1 MGGDKSDTVN
11 KKPSLVDRVANV
23 VEQGSA
29 WATLLGIGASIVT
42 RNPKFLRLAQAGS
55 VGGVAADVTQ
65 ATTAAINGDARGTI
79 GNLAQAGAGSLASAG
94 LRVRKPKKPGVAP
107 KKKTN
112 NKRINGKP
120 NLDLNIKN
128 LEYNK
133 AREAALKESEAIL
146 AKKGVRPLQGE
157 YYQIRLEREM
167 SKRGYGRSDLDAAR
181 EARRIAAQNKVTV
194 NALAAGQSAYD
205 VAREQYENNKGF
217 WVSVLEFILG
227 KDPFPWRDSNGK
239 LHGRTTTTTYL

>member
-1 MGGDKSDTVN
+1 MGGDKES
-11 KKPSLVDRVANV
+11 SIVDKVANV

-42 RNPKFLRLAQAGS
+42 RNPRWLRLAQVGS
-55 VGGVAADVTQ
+55 ISGVGADVTQ
-65 ATTAAINGDARGTI
+65 AASAATKGDIKGTV
-79 GNLAQAGAGSLASAG
+79 GNLAQAATGSLASAG
-94 LRVRKPKKPGVAP
+94 LRIRKPKKTGVAP
-107 KKKTN
+107 KKKTD
-112 NKRINGKP
+112 NKKINGKP

-146 AKKGVRPLQGE
+146 AKRGVRPLQGE

-181 EARRIAAQNKVTV
+181 EARKIAAQNKVTV

-217 WVSVLEFILG
+217 WDSVKDFIFG
-227 KDPFPWRDSNGK
+227 EDPTPWRDSNGEY
-239 LHGRTTTTTYL
+239 HYEPIHM